1 MRCSCGLSVELQLL
15 LKLVVL
21 LLLKEEGLSLL
32 LTVTWSSKREH
43 ASKAVWIGWRE
54 ELALS

>member
-1 MRCSCGLSVELQLL
+1 MRCSCGLIIELQLL
-15 LKLVVL
+15 LKLIVL

-32 LTVTWSSKREH
+32 LTVTWSSKWEH
-43 ASKAVWIGWRE
+43 ASKAVWIGRRE